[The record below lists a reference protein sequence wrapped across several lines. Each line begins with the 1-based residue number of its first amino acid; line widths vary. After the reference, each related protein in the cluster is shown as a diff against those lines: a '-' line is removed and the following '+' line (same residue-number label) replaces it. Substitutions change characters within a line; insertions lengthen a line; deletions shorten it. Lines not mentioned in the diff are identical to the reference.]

1 MAAELTEKQNQVISR
16 GTKTEIFILD
26 IKLML
31 QCLAVLFRR
40 KSVLLLL
47 IGNRKVLLI
56 LRPSMV
62 V

>member
-1 MAAELTEKQNQVISR
+1 MAAELTEKQNQVISS
-16 GTKTEIFILD
+16 GAKTEIFILD

-31 QCLAVLFRR
+31 QCLAVLLKR